1 MLRNAKRFIYVTVI
15 ANATDD
21 QKTNEMTKPTYK
33 HPDFVLDTADE
44 RIEKENKR
52 LWLSLVIDNN
62 ATESL
67 LVILKN
73 PSRATKDLS
82 DKTVFTV
89 TKYVHKNKKKYPE
102 LKNVG
107 TVIIVNLIPF
117 YETYAE
123 QLATSGLKII
133 DKQNKEIISDLT
145 SKHKKVII
153 AWGNHPKGLYKEFED
168 LKQTTFDILK
178 ANKNNVF
185 YVDKLSKSGNPKH
198 GQVWG
203 YENELLKYKL

>member
-1 MLRNAKRFIYVTVI
+1 MKKI
-15 ANATDD
+15 
-21 QKTNEMTKPTYK
+21 KPTYK
-33 HPDFVLDTADE
+33 HPEFVLVTADK

-52 LWLSLVIDNN
+52 LWLSLKIDKI

-73 PSRATKDLS
+73 PSRASKDIS

-89 TKYVHKNKKKYPE
+89 TNYVHRNRKKISAFKNI
-102 LKNVG
+102 G

-117 YETYAE
+117 YETYAD
-123 QLATSGLKII
+123 QLGILGVNII
-133 DKQNKEIISDLT
+133 DKQNQDTIMDLT
-145 SKHKKVII
+145 SKHKNVIV
-153 AWGNHPKGLYKEFED
+153 AWGDHPKGLYKEYEQ
-168 LKQTTFDILK
+168 LKQTTFDTLR

-185 YVDKLSKSGNPKH
+185 YVDKLSKNGNPKH

-203 YENELLKYKL
+203 SENELLSLNLDRTK